1 MMKSRDLQISFIISR
16 KYRNSAAYSNN
27 LPGCHDQSHARSQKE
42 GSEEEGG
49 QRSES
54 NFPAFVLLKSQS
66 DSLI

>member
-49 QRSES
+49 RGVNPIFQLLFCS
-54 NFPAFVLLKSQS
+54 NPSPIL
-66 DSLI
+66 